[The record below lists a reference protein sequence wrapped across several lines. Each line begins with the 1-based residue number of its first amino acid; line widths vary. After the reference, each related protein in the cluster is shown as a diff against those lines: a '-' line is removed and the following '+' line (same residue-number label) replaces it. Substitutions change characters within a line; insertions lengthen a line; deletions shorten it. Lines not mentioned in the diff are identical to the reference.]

1 MKWNDD
7 YWTKSLLEISNKL
20 YTKHVNEIFTSFS
33 YNSNLEIL
41 VANIE
46 NPARKTNENG
56 IIF

>member
-7 YWTKSLLEISNKL
+7 YWTKSLLEISNKI
-20 YTKHVNEIFTSFS
+20 YTKRVSFS
-33 YNSNLEIL
+33 YGSNLEIL
-41 VANIE
+41 VANIK